1 MDNEQNKG
9 QLTDQEQAGQ
19 GAPIE
24 TPEDDEKKVD
34 SDKIVEKLKKRI
46 GKEQASKHDLEKQ
59 LKDAQ
64 AEIERIKSGKSVK
77 KLSDEDKAKKASDE
91 KDAKIAELEAK
102 LARSEAIKQ
111 TAEVFKESGL
121 NVSDKVLDMV
131 VANDDE
137 KTYANVQTL
146 IEFAQS
152 IQSDTKKG
160 MLKGHTPRQNGNNKM
175 SKADIMKINDPVKR
189 VEAIKQNMNLFEH
202 QKGMKHYDCSRK

>member
-1 MDNEQNKG
+1 MDNDQNTE
-9 QLTDQEQAGQ
+9 QLTDDQEQAGK
-19 GAPIE
+19 GAPID

-102 LARSEAIKQ
+102 LARNEAIKQ

-175 SKADIMKINDPVKR
+175 SKADIMKIPDPVKR
-189 VEAIKQNMNLFEH
+189 VEAIKQNMTLFEH
-202 QKGMKHYDCSRK
+202 

>member
-1 MDNEQNKG
+1 MDNEQNTE
-9 QLTDQEQAGQ
+9 QLTDDQEQAGQ

-64 AEIERIKSGKSVK
+64 AEIERIKSGKSIK

-102 LARSEAIKQ
+102 LARNEAIKQ

-137 KTYANVQTL
+137 KTYANVQAL

-189 VEAIKQNMNLFEH
+189 VEAIKQNMSLFEH
-202 QKGMKHYDCSRK
+202 

>member
-1 MDNEQNKG
+1 MGDEQNKE
-9 QLTDQEQAGQ
+9 QLTNDQEQAGQ

-102 LARSEAIKQ
+102 LARNEAIKQ

-131 VANDDE
+131 VATDDE

-175 SKADIMKINDPVKR
+175 SKADIMKIPDPVKR
-189 VEAIKQNMNLFEH
+189 VEAIKQNMSLFEH
-202 QKGMKHYDCSRK
+202 

>member
-1 MDNEQNKG
+1 MDNEQNTE
-9 QLTDQEQAGQ
+9 QLTDDQEQAGQ
-19 GAPIE
+19 GAPID

-102 LARSEAIKQ
+102 LARNEAIKQ

-175 SKADIMKINDPVKR
+175 SKADIMKIPDPVKR
-189 VEAIKQNMNLFEH
+189 VEAIKQNMTLF
-202 QKGMKHYDCSRK
+202 KH

>member
-1 MDNEQNKG
+1 MGDEQNKE
-9 QLTDQEQAGQ
+9 QLTNDQEQAGQ

-24 TPEDDEKKVD
+24 TPEDDDKKVD

-102 LARSEAIKQ
+102 LARNEAIKQ

-189 VEAIKQNMNLFEH
+189 VEAIKQNMTLFEH
-202 QKGMKHYDCSRK
+202 

>member
-9 QLTDQEQAGQ
+9 QLTNDQEQAGQ

-24 TPEDDEKKVD
+24 TPEDDDKKVD

-102 LARSEAIKQ
+102 LARNEAIKQ

-175 SKADIMKINDPVKR
+175 SKADIMKIPDPVKR
-189 VEAIKQNMNLFEH
+189 VEAIKQNMTLFEH
-202 QKGMKHYDCSRK
+202 

>member
-1 MDNEQNKG
+1 MDEQNKE
-9 QLTDQEQAGQ
+9 QLTDDQEQAGQ

-102 LARSEAIKQ
+102 LARNEAIKQ

-175 SKADIMKINDPVKR
+175 SKADIMKIPDPVKR
-189 VEAIKQNMNLFEH
+189 VEAIKQNMALFEH
-202 QKGMKHYDCSRK
+202 

>member
-1 MDNEQNKG
+1 MDNEQNTE
-9 QLTDQEQAGQ
+9 QLTDDQEQAGQ

-102 LARSEAIKQ
+102 LARNEAIKQ

-175 SKADIMKINDPVKR
+175 SKADIMKIPDPVKR
-189 VEAIKQNMNLFEH
+189 VEAIKQNMSLFEH
-202 QKGMKHYDCSRK
+202 

>member
-1 MDNEQNKG
+1 MDNEQNTE
-9 QLTDQEQAGQ
+9 QLTDDQEQAGQ
-19 GAPIE
+19 GAPID

-102 LARSEAIKQ
+102 LARNEAIKQ
-111 TAEVFKESGL
+111 TAEVFRESGL

-175 SKADIMKINDPVKR
+175 SKADIMKIPDPVKR
-189 VEAIKQNMNLFEH
+189 VEAIKQNMALFEH
-202 QKGMKHYDCSRK
+202 

>member
-1 MDNEQNKG
+1 MDNEQNTE
-9 QLTDQEQAGQ
+9 QLTDDQEQTGK
-19 GAPIE
+19 GAPID

-64 AEIERIKSGKSVK
+64 AETERIKSGKSVK

-102 LARSEAIKQ
+102 LARNEAIKQ

-189 VEAIKQNMNLFEH
+189 VEAIKQNMSLFEH
-202 QKGMKHYDCSRK
+202 

>member
-9 QLTDQEQAGQ
+9 QLTDDQEQAGQ

-24 TPEDDEKKVD
+24 TPEDDDKKVD

-102 LARSEAIKQ
+102 LARNEAIKQ

-131 VANDDE
+131 VATDDE

-175 SKADIMKINDPVKR
+175 SKADIMKIPDPVKR
-189 VEAIKQNMNLFEH
+189 VEAIKQNMALFEH
-202 QKGMKHYDCSRK
+202 

>member
-1 MDNEQNKG
+1 MDNEQNTE
-9 QLTDQEQAGQ
+9 QLTDDQEQAGK
-19 GAPIE
+19 GAPID

-102 LARSEAIKQ
+102 LARNEAIKQ

-131 VANDDE
+131 VATDDE

-175 SKADIMKINDPVKR
+175 SKADIMKIPDPVKR
-189 VEAIKQNMNLFEH
+189 VEAIKQNMTLFEH
-202 QKGMKHYDCSRK
+202 